1 MKRTRAAAAT
11 LAAAISS
18 TASAAPLRVCVVGA
32 GSIGREFA
40 LHHFGPSTN
49 TVVSSIIDVD
59 FEAARALAADVGS
72 VQSGASVVGDS
83 KYQATVSSC
92 EGEPVATGASLDASA
107 LTACDVVYVGTPPAS
122 HRALVLA
129 ALDAG
134 KHVLLEK
141 PVAASGADADAIVEA
156 AEAAAVRGV
165 RVGMNIGMRWNAALR
180 QMRRLAVEE
189 GALGPLQSG
198 HIALHFAQ
206 WPRAWQTVPWCAGR
220 AQGGPLREVGT
231 HFLFGLCELLG
242 HGAARRVRAA
252 VTYPDGASGERA
264 EVEVEGEIEM
274 AGGLRVALSVRTD
287 GSGLAADGEDHYE
300 LGVRG
305 AQGALL
311 LDGFTTLKRTAP
323 SRRKA
328 TLVEGGGYGR
338 KECVAALLAAVAAG
352 GVGGG
357 EAARGE
363 GGSGGAEGEAVAAEL
378 ITAREGRNAQRLV
391 DALTA
396 SGGEWVDVLYD

>member
-11 LAAAISS
+11 LAAAITSA
-18 TASAAPLRVCVVGA
+18 ASAAPLRVCVVGA

-49 TVVSSIIDVD
+49 TVVSAIVDLD

-72 VQSGASVVGDS
+72 AQPGASVVGDN
-83 KYQATVSSC
+83 KYRATVSSC
-92 EGEPVATGASLDASA
+92 EGEPVATGASLDASV

-180 QMRRLAVEE
+180 EMRRLAVEE
-189 GALGPLQSG
+189 GALGPLQAA
-198 HIALHFAQ
+198 HISLHFAQ

-242 HGAARRVRAA
+242 HGAARRVRATVRYA
-252 VTYPDGASGERA
+252 DGAGGAAA
-264 EVEVEGEIEM
+264 EIEVEGEIEM
-274 AGGLRVALSVRTD
+274 LDGLRVALSVRTD
-287 GSGLAADGEDHYE
+287 GSGLAADGDDHYE

-305 AQGALL
+305 AEGALL
-311 LDGFTTLKRTAP
+311 LDGFTSLQRTAP

-328 TLVEGGGYGR
+328 TLVKGGGYGR

-352 GVGGG
+352 EGSGAG
-357 EAARGE
+357 RGE
-363 GGSGGAEGEAVAAEL
+363 GGGAEGEVLAAEL

-391 DALTA
+391 DAVTA
-396 SGGEWVDVLYD
+396 SGGEWIDVVYD

>member
-1 MKRTRAAAAT
+1 ARQPPLLAQRTVTLIGMKRTRAAAAT
-11 LAAAISS
+11 LAAAITSA
-18 TASAAPLRVCVVGA
+18 ASAAPLRVCVVGA

-49 TVVSSIIDVD
+49 TVVSAIVDLD

-72 VQSGASVVGDS
+72 AQSGASVVGDN
-83 KYQATVSSC
+83 KYRATVSSC
-92 EGEPVATGASLDASA
+92 EGEPVATGASLDASV

-180 QMRRLAVEE
+180 EMRRLAVEE
-189 GALGPLQSG
+189 GALGPLQAA
-198 HIALHFAQ
+198 HISLHFAQ

-242 HGAARRVRAA
+242 HGAARRVRATVRYA
-252 VTYPDGASGERA
+252 DGAGGAAA
-264 EVEVEGEIEM
+264 EIEVEGEIEM
-274 AGGLRVALSVRTD
+274 LDGLRVALSVRTD
-287 GSGLAADGEDHYE
+287 GSGLAADGDDHYE

-305 AQGALL
+305 AEGALL
-311 LDGFTTLKRTAP
+311 LDGFT
-323 SRRKA
+323 S
-328 TLVEGGGYGR
+328 
-338 KECVAALLAAVAAG
+338 
-352 GVGGG
+352 
-357 EAARGE
+357 
-363 GGSGGAEGEAVAAEL
+363 
-378 ITAREGRNAQRLV
+378 
-391 DALTA
+391 
-396 SGGEWVDVLYD
+396 

>member
-1 MKRTRAAAAT
+1 MTRARAAAAAT
-11 LAAAISS
+11 LAAAMS

-49 TVVSSIIDVD
+49 TVVSSIVDLD
-59 FEAARALAADVGS
+59 FETARALAADVGS
-72 VQSGASVVGDS
+72 AQSGASVVGDN
-83 KYQATVSSC
+83 KYQATVTSC
-92 EGEPVATGASLDASA
+92 EGEPVATGASLDASV

-180 QMRRLAVEE
+180 EMRRLAVEE
-189 GALGPLQSG
+189 GALGPLQSA
-198 HIALHFAQ
+198 HISLHFTQ

-242 HGAARRVRAA
+242 HGAARRVRAT
-252 VTYPDGASGERA
+252 VSYPDGARGSGA
-264 EVEVEGEIEM
+264 EVEVEGEVEM
-274 AGGLRVALSVRTD
+274 EGGLRVSLSVRTD
-287 GSGLAADGEDHYE
+287 GSGLAADGDDHYE

-311 LDGFTTLKRTAP
+311 LDGFTSLKRTAP

-328 TLVEGGGYGR
+328 TLVKGGGYGR

-352 GVGGG
+352 EPGGG
-357 EAARGE
+357 EAGRGE
-363 GGSGGAEGEAVAAEL
+363 GGGAEGEVVAAEL

-391 DALTA
+391 DAVTA
-396 SGGEWVDVLYD
+396 SGGEWVNVRYD

>member
-18 TASAAPLRVCVVGA
+18 AASAAPLRVCVVGA

-49 TVVSSIIDVD
+49 TVVSAIVDLD

-72 VQSGASVVGDS
+72 AQSGASVVGDN
-83 KYQATVSSC
+83 KYRATVSSC
-92 EGEPVATGASLDASA
+92 EGEPVATGASLDASV

-180 QMRRLAVEE
+180 EMRRLAVEE
-189 GALGPLQSG
+189 GALGPLQAA
-198 HIALHFAQ
+198 HISLHFAQ

-242 HGAARRVRAA
+242 HGAARRVRATVRYA
-252 VTYPDGASGERA
+252 DGAGGAASEI
-264 EVEVEGEIEM
+264 EVEGEIEM
-274 AGGLRVALSVRTD
+274 LDGLRVALSVRTD
-287 GSGLAADGEDHYE
+287 GSGLAADGDDHYE

-305 AQGALL
+305 AEGALL
-311 LDGFTTLKRTAP
+311 LDGFTSLKRTAP
-323 SRRKA
+323 SQRKA
-328 TLVEGGGYGR
+328 TLVKGGGYGR

-352 GVGGG
+352 EGSGAG
-357 EAARGE
+357 RGE
-363 GGSGGAEGEAVAAEL
+363 GGGAEGEVLAAEL

-391 DALTA
+391 DAVTA
-396 SGGEWVDVLYD
+396 SGGEWIDVVYD

>member
-11 LAAAISS
+11 LAAAITSA
-18 TASAAPLRVCVVGA
+18 ASAAPLRVCVVGA

-49 TVVSSIIDVD
+49 TVVSAIVDLD

-72 VQSGASVVGDS
+72 AQSGASVVGDN
-83 KYQATVSSC
+83 KYRATVSSC
-92 EGEPVATGASLDASA
+92 EGEPVATGASLDASV

-180 QMRRLAVEE
+180 EMRRLAVEE
-189 GALGPLQSG
+189 GALGPLQAA
-198 HIALHFAQ
+198 HISLHFAQ

-242 HGAARRVRAA
+242 HGAARRVRATVRYA
-252 VTYPDGASGERA
+252 DGAGGAAA
-264 EVEVEGEIEM
+264 EIEVEGEIEM
-274 AGGLRVALSVRTD
+274 LDGLRVALSVRTD
-287 GSGLAADGEDHYE
+287 GSGLAADGDDHYE

-305 AQGALL
+305 AEGALL
-311 LDGFTTLKRTAP
+311 LDGFTSLKRTAP

-328 TLVEGGGYGR
+328 TLVKGGGYGR
-338 KECVAALLAAVAAG
+338 KECVAALLAAVVAAEAG
-352 GVGGG
+352 EG
-357 EAARGE
+357 EAGRGE
-363 GGSGGAEGEAVAAEL
+363 GGGAEGEVLAAEL

-391 DALTA
+391 DAVTA
-396 SGGEWVDVLYD
+396 SGGEWIDVVYD

>member
-11 LAAAISS
+11 LAAAIS
-18 TASAAPLRVCVVGA
+18 TASAAPPLRVCVVGA

-107 LTACDVVYVGTPPAS
+107 LTACDIVYVGTPPAS

-180 QMRRLAVEE
+180 GMRRLSVEE
-189 GALGPLQSG
+189 GALGPLESG
-198 HIALHFAQ
+198 HLVEESSDFALH
-206 WPRAWQTVPWCAGR
+206 V
-220 AQGGPLREVGT
+220 
-231 HFLFGLCELLG
+231 ELW
-242 HGAARRVRAA
+242 RV
-252 VTYPDGASGERA
+252 
-264 EVEVEGEIEM
+264 
-274 AGGLRVALSVRTD
+274 
-287 GSGLAADGEDHYE
+287 
-300 LGVRG
+300 
-305 AQGALL
+305 
-311 LDGFTTLKRTAP
+311 
-323 SRRKA
+323 
-328 TLVEGGGYGR
+328 
-338 KECVAALLAAVAAG
+338 
-352 GVGGG
+352 
-357 EAARGE
+357 
-363 GGSGGAEGEAVAAEL
+363 
-378 ITAREGRNAQRLV
+378 
-391 DALTA
+391 
-396 SGGEWVDVLYD
+396 

>member
-11 LAAAISS
+11 LAAAITSA
-18 TASAAPLRVCVVGA
+18 ASAAPLRVCVVGA

-49 TVVSSIIDVD
+49 TVVSAIVDLD

-72 VQSGASVVGDS
+72 AQSGASVVGDN
-83 KYQATVSSC
+83 KYRATVSSC
-92 EGEPVATGASLDASA
+92 EGEPVATGASLDASV

-180 QMRRLAVEE
+180 EMRRLAVEE
-189 GALGPLQSG
+189 GALGPLQAA
-198 HIALHFAQ
+198 HISLHFAQ

-242 HGAARRVRAA
+242 HGAARRVRATVRYA
-252 VTYPDGASGERA
+252 DGAGGAAA
-264 EVEVEGEIEM
+264 EIEVEGEIEM
-274 AGGLRVALSVRTD
+274 LDGLRVALSVRTD
-287 GSGLAADGEDHYE
+287 GSGLAADGDDHYE

-305 AQGALL
+305 AEGALL
-311 LDGFTTLKRTAP
+311 LDGFTSLKRTAP

-328 TLVEGGGYGR
+328 TLVKGGGYGR

-352 GVGGG
+352 EGSEAGGGVG
-357 EAARGE
+357 
-363 GGSGGAEGEAVAAEL
+363 GGAEGEVLAAEL

-391 DALTA
+391 DAVTA
-396 SGGEWVDVLYD
+396 SGGEWIDVVYD

>member
-11 LAAAISS
+11 LAAAITSA
-18 TASAAPLRVCVVGA
+18 ASAAPLRVCVVGA

-49 TVVSSIIDVD
+49 TVVSAIVDLD

-72 VQSGASVVGDS
+72 AQSGASVVGDN
-83 KYQATVSSC
+83 KYRATVSSC
-92 EGEPVATGASLDASA
+92 EGEPVATGASLDASV

-180 QMRRLAVEE
+180 EMRRLAVEE
-189 GALGPLQSG
+189 GALGPLQAA
-198 HIALHFAQ
+198 HISLHFAQ

-242 HGAARRVRAA
+242 HGAARRVRATVRYA
-252 VTYPDGASGERA
+252 DGAGGAASEI
-264 EVEVEGEIEM
+264 EVEGEIEM
-274 AGGLRVALSVRTD
+274 LDGLRVALSVRTD
-287 GSGLAADGEDHYE
+287 GSGLAADGDDHYE

-305 AQGALL
+305 AEGALL
-311 LDGFTTLKRTAP
+311 LDGFTSLKRTAP

-352 GVGGG
+352 EGSEAGGGVG
-357 EAARGE
+357 
-363 GGSGGAEGEAVAAEL
+363 GGAEGEVLAAVEL

-391 DALTA
+391 DAVMA
-396 SGGEWVDVLYD
+396 SGGEWIDVVYD